1 MRKNQDA
8 SYHKKSN
15 SKNKDNKNGASR
27 KSTGSDENKS
37 FSKERGA
44 KASYPKRSFDK
55 EGKREFSSDKPKGS
69 FNKGTSEGA
78 GDRPARSFDKK
89 PFDKRS
95 GPRDFKRNDGPD
107 KGEKR
112 SFSDRPKR
120 SFEKKS
126 DEEGSDRPKRN
137 FDKKPFDKRK
147 DDRDFKKSDGSDKG
161 EKRSFSDRPKRSFD
175 KRSSGEDTDRK
186 KRSFDKKPFD
196 KRSDDRDFKKS
207 DGSDKGEKRS
217 FSDRPKRS
225 FDKRSSGE
233 DTDRPKR
240 SFDKKPFDKR
250 SDDRD
255 FRKSDGSDKGEKRS
269 FSDRPK
275 RSFDKRSPE
284 DGNDRPKRN
293 FRSDDSKEG
302 GVKKKSFDKKPFDKR
317 KDDRFSKEDKYD
329 KKSDRKGKHKKEE
342 GEEREKLPDFKK
354 ELPEVDTKVRRSY
367 ATTEEKS
374 IDSAM
379 TLNKYI
385 AHSGECSRRD
395 AAEMVKQGKVRV
407 NGELILEPGYR
418 VEPGDQV
425 TLSGKKLTPQKN
437 LSYILLNKPK
447 GFLTTTEDPED
458 RKTVMDLV
466 ESAGVDR
473 LFPVGRLDRNTTGVL
488 LLTNDG
494 ALAHRL
500 SHPSYNMKKV
510 YHVTLDKNL
519 TRADYEKIAKGLELE
534 DGFIQVDEIAYLEN
548 RHEVGLEI
556 HSGKNRIVRRIFE
569 SLGYQVEKLD
579 RVMYAGLTKKNVSRG
594 KWRFLDE
601 KEIIFL
607 KHFKG

>member
-15 SKNKDNKNGASR
+15 SKNKDNKNDASR
-27 KSTGSDENKS
+27 KSTGNDENKS

-55 EGKREFSSDKPKGS
+55 D
-69 FNKGTSEGA
+69 
-78 GDRPARSFDKK
+78 
-89 PFDKRS
+89 
-95 GPRDFKRNDGPD
+95 
-107 KGEKR
+107 EKR

-120 SFEKKS
+120 SFDKRA
-126 DEEGSDRPKRN
+126 DEEGGDRPKRSFDKKPFDKRKDDRGFKTNERSDKDEKRSFSDRPKRSIEKRADEGGSDRPKRN

-147 DDRDFKKSDGSDKG
+147 DDRGFKKNERSDKG

-175 KRSSGEDTDRK
+175 KKTSEEG
-186 KRSFDKKPFD
+186 
-196 KRSDDRDFKKS
+196 
-207 DGSDKGEKRS
+207 
-217 FSDRPKRS
+217 
-225 FDKRSSGE
+225 
-233 DTDRPKR
+233 TDRPKR

-250 SDDRD
+250 SDDKD
-255 FRKSDGSDKGEKRS
+255 FRKSDVSDKGEKRS

-275 RSFDKRSPE
+275 RSFDKRSPDE
-284 DGNDRPKRN
+284 GNDRPKRN
-293 FRSDDSKEG
+293 FRSDDGKEG
-302 GVKKKSFDKKPFDKR
+302 SVKKKSFDKKPFGKR
-317 KDDRFSKEDKYD
+317 KDDHFSKEDKYD
-329 KKSDRKGKHKKEE
+329 KKFDRRGKHKKEE
-342 GEEREKLPDFKK
+342 GEEQERLPDFKK